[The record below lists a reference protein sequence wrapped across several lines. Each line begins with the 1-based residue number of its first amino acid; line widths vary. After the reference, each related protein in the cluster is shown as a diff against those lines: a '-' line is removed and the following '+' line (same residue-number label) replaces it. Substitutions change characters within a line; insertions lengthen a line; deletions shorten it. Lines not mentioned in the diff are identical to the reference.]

1 VHPVA
6 QFTSCWYRHLHGV
19 SVMTVMRGLARESA
33 RRGGCYAHPG
43 GSCVSSS
50 DHRGVVVGQRA
61 GRPPDR
67 TRRELRP
74 RRVSSCVSGHV
85 SRGQSGS
92 VQRQTH
98 LSQMIVTR
106 SQKHGASAVLLRAAT
121 STVFR
126 SGGIDTVVLA
136 GVNTSGVVL
145 STLSQAAELD
155 YKILVLPLA
164 LERSPRAGCTLHPS
178 RPPP

>member
-1 VHPVA
+1 
-6 QFTSCWYRHLHGV
+6 V
-19 SVMTVMRGLARESA
+19 SFARGAI
-33 RRGGCYAHPG
+33 
-43 GSCVSSS
+43 
-50 DHRGVVVGQRA
+50 
-61 GRPPDR
+61 
-67 TRRELRP
+67 
-74 RRVSSCVSGHV
+74 SSCVSGHV
-85 SRGQSGS
+85 TRGQSGS